1 MNKKIYKLYNPIFI
15 LIYNIYINNY
25 SILNEVLFSSSDSSE
40 LSV

>member
-1 MNKKIYKLYNPIFI
+1 MNKRIYKLYNPIFI
-15 LIYNIYINNY
+15 LFYNIYIKYY